1 MEKLALSPYFTIEDI
16 HTLREYDYEMTQH
29 MTDEERM
36 DYYNKRGR
44 EVQKKLEK
52 MKAL

>member
-1 MEKLALSPYFTIEDI
+1 MLLWECLQERVLTIANI
-16 HTLREYDYEMTQH
+16 YEITKH
-29 MTDEERM
+29 MSDKERM
-36 DYYNKRGR
+36 GYYNKRGR